1 MLGGR
6 LGDKQPSRLLARWR
20 GWGEKEGFVMGLQYD
35 GKLYGRLGKR
45 YFSTGRTANDFDELE
60 EEVARLL
67 LLLWRVQ
74 DWDITHGPFD
84 EYSEP
89 MFVEIDEILNGN
101 TQPTGSTVEADLKGG
116 KA

>member
-20 GWGEKEGFVMGLQYD
+20 GWGEKGGFVMGLQYD

-60 EEVARLL
+60 ESPELL
-67 LLLWRVQ
+67 
-74 DWDITHGPFD
+74 DDEFD
-84 EYSEP
+84 SG
-89 MFVEIDEILNGN
+89 EIQHSTSNENNGEI
-101 TQPTGSTVEADLKGG
+101 SDLFW
-116 KA
+116 